1 MRAEKKAAENKRIMR
16 SLLNGEHLTVL
27 QIAERVGLSE
37 KTVRTKLDQLNDW
50 LTERD
55 LGRIMRKQGKGIW
68 LAADESQKKSLKEWL
83 LAESDCQPSN
93 LEDSRGRQLIG
104 KLLKLKPGETTTLR
118 QLADSLYLS
127 PPTVGGLLKEVS
139 GWFEERGLSVV
150 SMRSKGVAL
159 AGEEYQ
165 FRVAI
170 RDYMMDL
177 MPEVMEALLGTFA
190 PGVDTTQIRNI
201 IVEAENAW
209 RIELADR
216 SFKMVWIM
224 TCLSLA
230 RHRKGGTFQQAME
243 ENIQNYNE
251 YAFSE
256 SIYQRIEKRYQR
268 RTSQDDVMFLALMLL
283 TAKKM
288 KNFTNLQGDDYA
300 RVYDRTLERFV
311 RLIIDTIDS
320 VLDIDLSGDELLY

>member
-127 PPTVGGLLKEVS
+127 PPTVGGLLKKVS
-139 GWFEERGLSVV
+139 G
-150 SMRSKGVAL
+150 
-159 AGEEYQ
+159 
-165 FRVAI
+165 
-170 RDYMMDL
+170 
-177 MPEVMEALLGTFA
+177 
-190 PGVDTTQIRNI
+190 
-201 IVEAENAW
+201 
-209 RIELADR
+209 
-216 SFKMVWIM
+216 
-224 TCLSLA
+224 
-230 RHRKGGTFQQAME
+230 
-243 ENIQNYNE
+243 
-251 YAFSE
+251 
-256 SIYQRIEKRYQR
+256 
-268 RTSQDDVMFLALMLL
+268 
-283 TAKKM
+283 
-288 KNFTNLQGDDYA
+288 
-300 RVYDRTLERFV
+300 
-311 RLIIDTIDS
+311 
-320 VLDIDLSGDELLY
+320 